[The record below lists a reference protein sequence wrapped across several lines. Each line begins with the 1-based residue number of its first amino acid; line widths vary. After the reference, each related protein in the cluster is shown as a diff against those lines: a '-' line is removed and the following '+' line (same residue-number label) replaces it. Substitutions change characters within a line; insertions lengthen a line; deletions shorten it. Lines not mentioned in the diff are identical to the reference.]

1 MHMLQAKLAALAEVF
16 VDHGPW
22 DYEDSPRERNICRY
36 CHVHFLVGRGEPEPK
51 HDAGCLWRLCR
62 EVLDKLGKN
71 RLEAKLHE
79 VDDLA
84 ELRDLAL
91 YMRKFADNIEVQI
104 STNAEAESLRGWAGI
119 LSEEGNEDEA
129 RLLRDAAAIVE
140 GL

>member
-1 MHMLQAKLAALAEVF
+1 MRKRNWFLQSSSTE
-16 VDHGPW
+16 H
-22 DYEDSPRERNICRY
+22 N
-36 CHVHFLVGRGEPEPK
+36 
-51 HDAGCLWRLCR
+51 AGCLWRLCR